1 MKYAFTPTMLCRY
14 RAEPNA
20 ACRTRP
26 RCKRCN
32 RRLPFGERDLC
43 PTCRNIRDIARSR
56 FAKMAANHITGTAT
70 GAQALASGLNVA
82 RVGVLAGLSERA
94 ILSALQPG
102 VPRLAHGEF
111 REDLKAALRGMKMEV
126 YGGRIFL

>member
-1 MKYAFTPTMLCRY
+1 MKYSATFTPICRY

-32 RRLPFGERDLC
+32 RRLPFGVHELC
-43 PTCRNIRDIARSR
+43 PECRDIRDIARSR

-94 ILSALQPG
+94 ILSALLPA

-111 REDLKAALRGMKMEV
+111 RADLRAALAGMKQEV
-126 YGGRIFL
+126 QRG

>member
-1 MKYAFTPTMLCRY
+1 MKYSATFTPICRY

-32 RRLPFGERDLC
+32 RRLPFGVHELC
-43 PTCRNIRDIARSR
+43 PECRDIRDIARSR

-94 ILSALQPG
+94 ILSALLPA

-111 REDLKAALRGMKMEV
+111 RADLRAALAGMKREV
-126 YGGRIFL
+126 QRG

>member
-1 MKYAFTPTMLCRY
+1 MRYSKPIPLCGFKER
-14 RAEPNA
+14 PDA
-20 ACRTRP
+20 ACRNRP

-32 RRLPFGERDLC
+32 RALSFGERDLC

-94 ILSALQPG
+94 ILSALLPA

-111 REDLKAALRGMKMEV
+111 RADLRAALAGMKREEV
-126 YGGRIFL
+126 RHG